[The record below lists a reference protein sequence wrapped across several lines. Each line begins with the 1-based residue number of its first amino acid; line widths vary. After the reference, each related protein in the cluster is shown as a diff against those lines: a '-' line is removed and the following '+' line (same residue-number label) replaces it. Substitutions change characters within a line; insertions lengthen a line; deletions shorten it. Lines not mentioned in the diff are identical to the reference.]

1 MRASYVVH
9 LRDHRLDRGAEE
21 FGIGDLG
28 AEMTMQADE
37 LQVRRVGDD
46 GYRTFQFFGKC
57 R

>member
-9 LRDHRLDRGAEE
+9 LCDHRLDRGAEE

-28 AEMTMQADE
+28 AEMAMQADE

-46 GYRTFQFFGKC
+46 GYRTFQFFGK
-57 R
+57 RW